1 MLPFLIP
8 AASLV
13 HDPLNQKDGHIHA
26 SALIF
31 LSNALLGGMGDAE
44 VLRQVCV

>member
-1 MLPFLIP
+1 MLAFLIP
-8 AASLV
+8 ATSLV
-13 HDPLNQKDGHIHA
+13 HGPLNQKDGHIPA

-31 LSNALLGGMGDAE
+31 LSNALLGGRGAEE